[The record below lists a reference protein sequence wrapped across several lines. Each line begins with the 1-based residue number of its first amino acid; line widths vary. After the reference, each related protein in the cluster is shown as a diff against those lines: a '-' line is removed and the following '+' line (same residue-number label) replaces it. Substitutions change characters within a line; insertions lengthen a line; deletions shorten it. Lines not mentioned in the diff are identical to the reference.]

1 MVTMTSSGRA
11 CRSESRGRLRQLAAM
26 VVDNRPWRM
35 VLGMRSALAAVLAT
49 SAYLVITS
57 TVWQLAS
64 TLSWTKLV
72 ITMVAAI
79 AMMVVWII
87 GAHDLW
93 RRPAQLRDDEDATL
107 LNASTVLTL
116 LVGVLT
122 MAVTVFVFNI
132 VATIFFLEPP
142 VFATDA
148 LTPEGVSDHVRLAWL
163 ATAFGTVAGALGSG
177 LDSDAAVEAS
187 TYSDDEQRRRERSS
201 VRRSN
206 GEASQ
211 SRDERASG
219 R

>member
-1 MVTMTSSGRA
+1 
-11 CRSESRGRLRQLAAM
+11 M

-57 TVWQLAS
+57 TIWQIAS

-72 ITMVAAI
+72 TTMVAAI

-87 GAHDLW
+87 GAHHLW
-93 RRPAQLRDDEDATL
+93 RRPSELSEDEDAAL

-116 LVGVLT
+116 LTGVLT
-122 MAVTVFVFNI
+122 MAAAVFAFNI
-132 VATIFFLEPP
+132 VATSFFLEPP

-148 LTPEGVSDHVRLAWL
+148 LTPEGAAEHVRLAWL

-177 LDSDAAVEAS
+177 LDSDAAVQAS

-201 VRRSN
+201 VDDDQGRRGSDD
-206 GEASQ
+206 
-211 SRDERASG
+211 R
-219 R
+219 

>member
-1 MVTMTSSGRA
+1 MVTMTSSSGRA
-11 CRSESRGRLRQLAAM
+11 ARSESRGRFRQLAAM
-26 VVDNRPWRM
+26 VADNRPWRM

-93 RRPAQLRDDEDATL
+93 RRPSQLSEDEDAAL

-122 MAVTVFVFNI
+122 MAATVFAFNI
-132 VATIFFLEPP
+132 VATVFFLEPP

-148 LTPEGVSDHVRLAWL
+148 STPEGASDHVRLAWL

-177 LDSDAAVEAS
+177 LDSDAAVVAS

-201 VRRSN
+201 V
-206 GEASQ
+206 GEGQ
-211 SRDERASG
+211 SRDERTSG